1 MSVSVRDALR
11 AEVVEKLMGCYE
23 NAQKVAGGFAFMS
36 DKMDEET
43 GLFIPVVVTVTA
55 KNTAPTARSE
65 AYDID
70 KAVAKYAAKPGRRV
84 ADPAKIAERAA
95 AKEAAASRKQAN
107 LSILRSW
114 VAANP
119 VDGLAAKE
127 IYDQIPELQHIQLM
141 QVGVLLTSLVEDGTL
156 TVSLNDKRKKIYH
169 KA

>member
-70 KAVAKYAAKPGRRV
+70 KAVAEYAAKPGRRV

-127 IYDQIPELQHIQLM
+127 IYDQIPELQLP
-141 QVGVLLTSLVEDGTL
+141 
-156 TVSLNDKRKKIYH
+156 
-169 KA
+169 

>member
-84 ADPAKIAERAA
+84 ADPAKIAERAP
-95 AKEAAASRKQAN
+95 ASK
-107 LSILRSW
+107 LI
-114 VAANP
+114 
-119 VDGLAAKE
+119 
-127 IYDQIPELQHIQLM
+127 
-141 QVGVLLTSLVEDGTL
+141 
-156 TVSLNDKRKKIYH
+156 
-169 KA
+169 